1 MVKLRKATTRAYS
14 TMSVPRPTPTSL
26 AMWFQTVG
34 NRIDQ
39 PEKAAKSS
47 KPRRRTALVRAPVSR
62 RSRTAV
68 MTTTTMSTSW
78 IRTIFMVCALR
89 RSGDRSSSQNQVGQD
104 VDGVPQRLALGLGVV
119 GVEDVHG
126 VLHIADLERAD
137 LGDQLTGVR
146 HAVLGDV
153 ELLEHRTTY
162 RAQPVVRVGQPRVR
176 GEVGVA
182 HRGAQHHVLGLSLI

>member
-39 PEKAAKSS
+39 TAKAAKSS

-89 RSGDRSSSQNQVGQD
+89 KPGDRSSSQDQIGQD

-119 GVEDVHG
+119 GVQDC
-126 VLHIADLERAD
+126 
-137 LGDQLTGVR
+137 
-146 HAVLGDV
+146 
-153 ELLEHRTTY
+153 LLYTS
-162 RAQPVVRVGQPRVR
+162 PSPRD
-176 GEVGVA
+176 
-182 HRGAQHHVLGLSLI
+182 